1 MQKKEKKV
9 LKRKSRISP
18 HKLKRAQSPSEKKKS
33 STYKL
38 KRNLNYT
45 EKPELHLTN
54 TYIQKEEEKK
64 QNIKSSPLS

>member
-9 LKRKSRISP
+9 LKRKSRIFP
-18 HKLKRAQSPSEKKKS
+18 HKLKTQSPSEKKKS

-54 TYIQKEEEKK
+54 TYIQKEKGKK
-64 QNIKSSPLS
+64 NIKSSPLS

>member
-1 MQKKEKKV
+1 MQHAEEEKKKKKV
-9 LKRKSRISP
+9 LKHKFRIFP
-18 HKLKRAQSPSEKKKS
+18 HKLKKESKVPQKK

-45 EKPELHLTN
+45 EMPELHLTN
-54 TYIQKEEEKK
+54 IYKKEN